1 VRQYK
6 AVRTSD
12 EVQILRERTGMLR
25 YTYIVCLVNETLLTS
40 DAITLKQFL
49 KKLLFL
55 GFSTCNAAIKVSSI
69 GNDLAE
75 TVLWPNS
82 LNSAINPIR

>member
-12 EVQILRERTGMLR
+12 EVQILRERAGMSR
-25 YTYIVCLVNETLLTS
+25 YTYIVYLVTETLLTS

-49 KKLLFL
+49 KNY
-55 GFSTCNAAIKVSSI
+55 FS
-69 GNDLAE
+69 
-75 TVLWPNS
+75 
-82 LNSAINPIR
+82 